1 MTKEHKHVYS
11 NMCWLMVHEAIF
23 TSIGLVDLA
32 CINYISPDAL
42 IGATFAMVL
51 YNMMFQSHQVFSKA
65 LRVVASRLFGAK
77 DEVGIQSGLM
87 CTTIIT
93 VSIAVL
99 FTTAYL
105 LFGEQFLTLFS
116 LSPEQRYQ
124 CHIYMMSRL
133 PGYIVFAITSP
144 IVRSFEAKGQVAK
157 VTKVR
162 FCNFVNLPF
171 SILLMMPL
179 GVFGVGM
186 GSTLTEVV
194 ELIVV
199 YLVFKPK
206 YAKPQKRYFSDVA
219 KFGASYL
226 PESLISPITN
236 TILSNLCLIYL
247 STSVLVISQL
257 VNKFYDEILSIMY
270 MITQHA
276 EIVIGR
282 EYGAG
287 NKDNLLKEFKLFKH
301 CYVWVILI
309 HIPITFVFGYVYLAL
324 ISNVS
329 DIWFAMVLLAA
340 RLLCEVAYYIEQP
353 ARRILYI
360 FGVIKPI
367 MIVRL
372 IGLTVVKLSVLYLA
386 LICGAGAFCL
396 PLCYLASDLPS
407 AVMNTHLLR
416 KKLKEVT

>member
-1 MTKEHKHVYS
+1 MKGITA
-11 NMCWLMVHEAIF
+11 MIIMVDGTPTAVKRSVQYEEC
-23 TSIGLVDLA
+23 TT
-32 CINYISPDAL
+32 NDAL
-42 IGATFAMVL
+42 TYLDNYEHDSG
-51 YNMMFQSHQVFSKA
+51 N
-65 LRVVASRLFGAK
+65 VASL
-77 DEVGIQSGLM
+77 DSM
-87 CTTIIT
+87 HDYII
-93 VSIAVL
+93 
-99 FTTAYL
+99 
-105 LFGEQFLTLFS
+105 
-116 LSPEQRYQ
+116 
-124 CHIYMMSRL
+124 
-133 PGYIVFAITSP
+133 FAITSP

-157 VTKVR
+157 ITKVR
-162 FCNFVNLPF
+162 FCNFVNLPL
-171 SILLMMPL
+171 SILLMIP
-179 GVFGVGM
+179 FGAFSVGL
-186 GSTLTEVV
+186 GSTLTELV

-199 YLVFKPK
+199 YSVFKPK
-206 YAKPQKRYFSDVA
+206 YAKPQKKYFSDVA

-247 STSVLVISQL
+247 STYVLVISQL
-257 VNKFYDEILSIMY
+257 VNKLYDEILSIMY

-301 CYVWVILI
+301 CYIWVILI
-309 HIPITFVFGYVYLAL
+309 HIPVTLVFGYVYLAM

-329 DIWFAMVLLAA
+329 DIWFAMILLGA
-340 RLLCEVAYYIEQP
+340 RLLCEIAYYIEQP
-353 ARRILYI
+353 ERRILYI

-372 IGLTVVKLSVLYLA
+372 TGLTVVKLSVLYLA

-396 PLCYLASDLPS
+396 PLCYLANGLPS

-416 KKLKEVT
+416 KKLKGGT

>member
-157 VTKVR
+157 ITKVR

-206 YAKPQKRYFSDVA
+206 YAKPQKRYFS
-219 KFGASYL
+219 
-226 PESLISPITN
+226 N
-236 TILSNLCLIYL
+236 
-247 STSVLVISQL
+247 
-257 VNKFYDEILSIMY
+257 
-270 MITQHA
+270 
-276 EIVIGR
+276 
-282 EYGAG
+282 
-287 NKDNLLKEFKLFKH
+287 
-301 CYVWVILI
+301 
-309 HIPITFVFGYVYLAL
+309 
-324 ISNVS
+324 
-329 DIWFAMVLLAA
+329 FA
-340 RLLCEVAYYIEQP
+340 
-353 ARRILYI
+353 
-360 FGVIKPI
+360 
-367 MIVRL
+367 
-372 IGLTVVKLSVLYLA
+372 
-386 LICGAGAFCL
+386 
-396 PLCYLASDLPS
+396 
-407 AVMNTHLLR
+407 
-416 KKLKEVT
+416 